1 MKLKPALIAFE
12 GTECAGKTTAIQNV
26 KEWIE
31 TTYGQEVV
39 VTRAPGG
46 TPVGMKIRHIVTGD
60 AHNEISPSVNAM
72 LFAADWR
79 NTLEQVVL
87 PALAR
92 GAIVLTDRCNLT
104 CWIYQHK
111 APEIGKL
118 MEFNN
123 KVKSCDTT
131 FILTTPFDV
140 FVQRR
145 DARDA
150 SLNNARDYIERD
162 VHDGMVERYM
172 QYADTHPRDAV
183 MVDCLQLVEDITKD
197 IIRVI
202 KDRCSSK

>member
-12 GTECAGKTTAIQNV
+12 GTECAGKTTAIQRL

-60 AHNEISPSVNAM
+60 AHSEISPSVNAM

-79 NTLEQVVL
+79 NTIEQVIL
-87 PALAR
+87 PALER

-104 CWIYQHK
+104 CWIYQYQ

-118 MEFNN
+118 LEFNN

-140 FVQRR
+140 FVKRR
-145 DARDA
+145 DSRDA
-150 SLNNARDYIERD
+150 SLNNARDYIEQE

-172 QYADTHPRDAV
+172 QYADTHTRDAV
-183 MVDCLQLVEDITKD
+183 LVDCLQSIDDISKD
-197 IIRVI
+197 IIRTV
-202 KDRCSSK
+202 KDRYGSI

>member
-1 MKLKPALIAFE
+1 
-12 GTECAGKTTAIQNV
+12 
-26 KEWIE
+26 
-31 TTYGQEVV
+31 
-39 VTRAPGG
+39 
-46 TPVGMKIRHIVTGD
+46 
-60 AHNEISPSVNAM
+60 M

-183 MVDCLQLVEDITKD
+183 MVDCLQPVEDITKD